1 MWVHWEPGACRVLS
15 EGFLCRYDFVD
26 GPGWVLL
33 ECWCQVPELSV
44 MNGSVWVGLWW
55 SLKYWLE
62 LCAQDSR
69 EVVRRHP
76 SLSSV

>member
-1 MWVHWEPGACRVLS
+1 MGSLGTRGVHGVV
-15 EGFLCRYDFVD
+15 VD
-26 GPGWVLL
+26 GPGWLLL

-55 SLKYWLE
+55 SLEYWLE
-62 LCAQDSR
+62 LCAQGSR